1 MSAESI
7 DVLVGRVKRMSA
19 QKATLVDEL
28 PPNPRSFWFEL
39 KWDGYR
45 IIAVKSG
52 RDVRLISRRQ
62 QDWTD
67 SFPAVA
73 AAVAELDCGACVIDG
88 EVCALDDHGMPSF
101 QRLQQR
107 ERGKA
112 QTIYA
117 VFDVLWREGE
127 DLRACPIEERRAA
140 LAALLRGKRGST
152 IILSEQFEGD
162 PVPILR
168 AACERGLEGII
179 AKQRGSKYVGLRAT
193 TWLKIKCKRRQ
204 EFAIGGYVPLLG
216 HKRAVGG
223 LVLALHDD
231 EGFYFAGKVG
241 TGFNES
247 TRYELA
253 ERLESER
260 IPRSV
265 VRDVPRA
272 AGAVRHCRPKYVCE
286 VEFSEWTAG
295 GHVRHPSFR
304 GLREDKQPEACVRE
318 VAHKVS
324 AALPPD
330 DPAPARPAARR
341 KSAGAVEVAG
351 VGITHPDRVLT
362 PLGLTKLELAHYYA
376 AVAEWMLPHICRRP
390 LGLVQHRRDHER
402 GLYLPHDAAFGPH
415 ELKRVRIPLQKKIG
429 HYLVVEDVAGLVAL
443 ANFEIIEVH
452 TWMSRTDDL
461 ERPDRLVFDIDP
473 DEELPWR
480 DVVGAARR
488 VKKHLEAVGLASWP
502 RLTGGN
508 GIHVVV
514 PLTPNMT
521 WAECLAFARAFAS
534 HVQRAERDIFVT
546 QTGAARRKGKVLL
559 DVLRNAR
566 ASTAIESYSTRARS
580 GTPVCV
586 PVSWDE
592 LKTGT
597 RAKRFEVSAVVERLR
612 SDGEPWQEY
621 WDAPNHARA
630 GVTDA

>member
-1 MSAESI
+1 MSNESI
-7 DVLVGRVKRMSA
+7 DALVARVKRMSA
-19 QKATLVDEL
+19 QKATLVDDL
-28 PPNPRSFWFEL
+28 PPNPRAFWFEL

-45 IIAVKSG
+45 ILAVKAG
-52 RDVRLISRRQ
+52 RDVRLLSRRQ

-67 SFPAVA
+67 SFPEVA
-73 AAVAELDCGACVIDG
+73 AAVAALDCDACVIDG
-88 EVCALDDHGMPSF
+88 EVCALDDQGMPSF

-112 QTIYA
+112 QTIFA

-127 DLRACPIEERRAA
+127 DLRPCPIEERRAA
-140 LAALLRGKRGST
+140 LEALVRGARGST

-162 PVPILR
+162 PVPIFR
-168 AACERGLEGII
+168 AACDRGLEGII
-179 AKQRGSKYVGLRAT
+179 AKQRGSKYVGLRAS

-231 EGFYFAGKVG
+231 QGFYFAGKVG
-241 TGFNES
+241 TGFSES
-247 TRYELA
+247 ARYELA
-253 ERLESER
+253 ERLEAER
-260 IPRSV
+260 IPRSA

-272 AGAVRHCRPKYVCE
+272 AGAVRHCRPQLVCE
-286 VEFSEWTAG
+286 VEFSEWTGG

-304 GLREDKQPEACVRE
+304 GLRDDKQPEDCVRE
-318 VAHKVS
+318 VAHE
-324 AALPPD
+324 AGTALPAVD
-330 DPAPARPAARR
+330 YQPAPRAGRRTAA
-341 KSAGAVEVAG
+341 SPVEVAG
-351 VGITHPDRVLT
+351 VGITHPDRLLS
-362 PLGLTKLELAHYYA
+362 PLGLTKLELARYYA
-376 AVAEWMLPHICRRP
+376 AVAEWMLPHVCRRP

-415 ELKRVRIPLQKKIG
+415 ELKRVRIPLQKKTG
-429 HYLVVEDVAGLVAL
+429 HYLVVEDRAGLVAL

-452 TWMSRTDDL
+452 AWMSRTDDL
-461 ERPDRLVFDIDP
+461 ERPDRLVFDVDP
-473 DEELPWR
+473 DADLPWK
-480 DVVGAARR
+480 DVIAAARS
-488 VKKHLEAVGLASWP
+488 VKKHLDAVGLASWP

-521 WAECLAFARAFAS
+521 WVECLSFARAFAA
-534 HVQRAERDIFVT
+534 HVQRAEPDAFVT

-566 ASTAIESYSTRARS
+566 ASTAIESYSTRARP

-592 LKTGT
+592 LEAGA
-597 RAKRFEVSAVVERLR
+597 RPKRFDVASVLERLR
-612 SDGEPWQEY
+612 SSGEPWQAY
-621 WDAPNHARA
+621 WEAPNRARA
-630 GVTDA
+630 GGTDA